1 MAEKMSKD
9 EFLEQIRVKHRQL
22 ERYLFYFERGSNGA
36 FVASNRPKFGR
47 EEMLEPGVVGEWSVK
62 ELLAHLIAREQRFLN
77 WYGAGLRGDVP
88 EAPVVKVSRDGFEA
102 LVLEIEKYRSHSL
115 EDILAEFMTS
125 FEQVL
130 ATVQTIP
137 EADLFAPGRFAW
149 TEDLTLADYIA
160 ANTFHRYDWAKR
172 QIRHWKTKHTGKQL
186 NKDIILEKIR
196 AERRRL
202 EKNLA
207 ELNADEMIQPGVV
220 GEWSVKDLLA
230 HLVDWEQRFLR
241 WYDEG
246 LCGLTPETPEPGLT
260 WRDLDILN
268 QRIFGKHRHRPL
280 DDVLAE
286 FHASYQQVLKTIEA
300 MPEED
305 LIDPDRFEWR
315 AGNPLWTMAAANTS
329 NHYRWAKTQLRK
341 WLRARNV

>member
-1 MAEKMSKD
+1 MTENMSRD
-9 EFLEQIRVKHRQL
+9 ELLQQIRIKHRQL

-36 FVASNRPKFGR
+36 FVASNRPRFGR

-77 WYGAGLRGDVP
+77 WYEAGLWGDVP
-88 EAPVVKVSRDGFEA
+88 EAPVVKASQDDFEA
-102 LVLEIEKYRSHSL
+102 WGAEIEEYRSHSL
-115 EDILAEFMTS
+115 EDILAKFMTS

-130 ATVQTIP
+130 ATVRAIS
-137 EADLFAPGRFAW
+137 EADLFAPGRFAR

-160 ANTFHRYDWAKR
+160 ADTFHCYDWVKK
-172 QIRHWKTKHTGKQL
+172 QIRRWKTRHTGKQL
-186 NKDIILEKIR
+186 NKDIILERIR
-196 AERRRL
+196 VERRRL

-207 ELNADEMIQPGVV
+207 ELSEDEMLQPGVV

-246 LCGLTPETPEPGLT
+246 LRGLIPETPEPGLT
-260 WRDLDILN
+260 WQDLDILN
-268 QRIFGKHRHRPL
+268 QRIFEKHRHRAL

-286 FHASYQQVLKTIEA
+286 FHASYQ
-300 MPEED
+300 
-305 LIDPDRFEWR
+305 
-315 AGNPLWTMAAANTS
+315 
-329 NHYRWAKTQLRK
+329 
-341 WLRARNV
+341 